1 MFYEF
6 DLTIPANTS
15 AASPEELGA
24 KHRRG
29 DQHRRRHQ
37 LHHPGRQDRV
47 KREGSREMN
56 LSEMR
61 ASAHRRHRLASH
73 HSPPAGQE
81 AAYNR

>member
-61 ASAHRRHRLASH
+61 ASAPRRHHLAPH
-73 HSPPAGQE
+73 QRPPAAPQGH
-81 AAYNR
+81 YNR